1 MSDLP
6 FHVGSFEV
14 PTFRLA
20 RLTLDLGKIFDEYGE
35 DIITSPTTNEMLAHT
50 VLGYKGSES
59 GQYHE
64 EQTSLNTY
72 QLLEGYKHVRI
83 SKLGLSIH
91 SILREQS
98 REPNRLSD
106 CSTQHSIMGSTV
118 QPVWVEGTCSTTER
132 CQRMVGGYCG
142 MTGSEKD
149 MKFDQIVRAYDDD
162 TSPIRTIGRTVVIEV
177 TAGKRHYIQ
186 PFSEHGRDR
195 TIKWLK
201 KVNIKKTPSSA
212 ILR

>member
-1 MSDLP
+1 MP
-6 FHVGSFEV
+6 FHVGSFKV

-20 RLTLDLGKIFDEYGE
+20 RLTLDLGKIFDEYGK

-64 EQTSLNTY
+64 ELTSLNTY
-72 QLLEGYKHVRI
+72 RLLEGYKHVRI
-83 SKLGLSIH
+83 SKLGLSILRYSENKVENLTAYRTAAL
-91 SILREQS
+91 SIPLWGALFNQFGLKVHAQP
-98 REPNRLSD
+98 PNVVKGWLEDNAGWPRRKND
-106 CSTQHSIMGSTV
+106 MDFDSIV
-118 QPVWVEGTCSTTER
+118 
-132 CQRMVGGYCG
+132 
-142 MTGSEKD
+142 K
-149 MKFDQIVRAYDDD
+149 AYDDD

-201 KVNIKKTPSSA
+201 KVNIKKTPS
-212 ILR
+212 